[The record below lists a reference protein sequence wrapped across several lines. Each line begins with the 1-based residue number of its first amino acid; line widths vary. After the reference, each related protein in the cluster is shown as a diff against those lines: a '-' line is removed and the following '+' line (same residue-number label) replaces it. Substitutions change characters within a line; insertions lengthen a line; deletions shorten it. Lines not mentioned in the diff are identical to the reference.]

1 MSKFEELCKI
11 QDMLHANGMEM
22 SEKQLKALYE
32 AEEEFV
38 QTELRQT
45 AEPVMTKARSDMQ
58 IVINYTDGTIDSI
71 KVNRYTPDK
80 SDITTKTAP
89 TEVVEA
95 EKSGESQTSEKEKVG
110 RKKRRQSVGFTVAF
124 PDGTEIH
131 EPQAV
136 DTFIKVLQKIGLERI
151 ASDAGVPQHVGYS
164 VVSEYERKAD
174 KPVQKLVDGY
184 YIYTN
189 LGNDV
194 KIEDLQ
200 DLSKRYNLGL
210 VITLDADPES
220 GQPQVVADKNVPNID
235 WESTRYNLPIREQF
249 WNFLHQTKA
258 EGTANSYVS
267 TLDNAVRKWVNQE
280 VDERA
285 DSVYAYTTA
294 EDVRL
299 CIDMLNASPDYVAEN
314 ARKHNSMSAALN
326 QYLKFVEELEERFK
340 E

>member
-22 SEKQLKALYE
+22 SEEQLKALYE
-32 AEEEFV
+32 AEEEYV
-38 QTELRQT
+38 STELSQS
-45 AEPVMTKARSDMQ
+45 TKLVVAKVRSDMQ
-58 IVINYTDGTIDSI
+58 IVIDCANGKIQD
-71 KVNRYTPDK
+71 NAE
-80 SDITTKTAP
+80 TAEEAKEAAEE
-89 TEVVEA
+89 EVEQTA
-95 EKSGESQTSEKEKVG
+95 EGSPASEKEKVV
-110 RKKRRQSVGFTVAF
+110 RKKRRLSVGFSVTFA
-124 PDGTEIH
+124 DGTVLH

-136 DTFIKVLQKIGLERI
+136 DTFIKALQKIGLEQI
-151 ASDAGVPQHVGYS
+151 ASDAGVPQHAGFS

-174 KPVQKLVDGY
+174 KPVQRMVDGY

-210 VITLDADPES
+210 VITLDADPDS
-220 GQPQVVADKNVPNID
+220 GQPQVVAEKSAPSID

-249 WNFLHQTKA
+249 WSFLHRTKA
-258 EGTANSYVS
+258 EGTANSYTS

-285 DSVYAYTTA
+285 DSVFAYTTS

-299 CIDMLNASPDYVAEN
+299 CIEMLNASQEFVEEN
-314 ARKHNSMSAALN
+314 TRKHNSMSAALN
-326 QYLKFVEELEERFK
+326 QYLKFIEDWEARNNG
-340 E
+340 